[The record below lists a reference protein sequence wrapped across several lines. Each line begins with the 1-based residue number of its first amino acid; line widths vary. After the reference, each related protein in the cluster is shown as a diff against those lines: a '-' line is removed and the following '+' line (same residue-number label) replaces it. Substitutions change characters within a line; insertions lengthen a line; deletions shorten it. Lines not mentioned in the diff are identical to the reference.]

1 MIIHTIEISA
11 KAQIEINQGWLWY
24 EREQPGLGI
33 RFENELYQKIEFIR
47 DNPEIY
53 PNKNPYQEAVINEF
67 PFIVVYKISKRK
79 RSLLIVSVFHTSR
92 HPKRKLR

>member
-1 MIIHTIEISA
+1 MIIQMIRISV

-24 EREQPGLGI
+24 EGEQPGLGT
-33 RFENELYQKIEFIR
+33 RFEDEVYKKIEFIR

-53 PNKNPYQEAVINEF
+53 PNKNLYKEAVINGF
-67 PFIVVYKISKRK
+67 PFIIVYKINKRK
-79 RSLLIVSVFHTSR
+79 KSLFIVSVFHTSR